1 MSDSLDDF
9 KDLGDPESA
18 MMIAV
23 INGAIH
29 IAYSKD
35 LTNKYEEMLDIL
47 ETACIMISEAAE
59 PKSNK
64 ITH

>member
-1 MSDSLDDF
+1 MSNALDDF
-9 KDLGDPESA
+9 KDLGEPESA
-18 MMIAV
+18 LMIAV
-23 INGAIH
+23 INGSIH
-29 IAYSKD
+29 VAYSKD

-59 PKSNK
+59 PKSNQ

>member
-1 MSDSLDDF
+1 VSNALDDF

-23 INGAIH
+23 IDGAIH

-47 ETACIMISEAAE
+47 ETACIMVSEAAE

>member
-1 MSDSLDDF
+1 
-9 KDLGDPESA
+9 

-23 INGAIH
+23 IDGAIH
-29 IAYSKD
+29 VAYSKD

-59 PKSNK
+59 PKSNQ

>member
-1 MSDSLDDF
+1 MSNALDDF
-9 KDLGDPESA
+9 KDMGEPESA
-18 MMIAV
+18 LMIAV
-23 INGAIH
+23 IDGAIDV
-29 IAYSKD
+29 AYSKD

>member
-1 MSDSLDDF
+1 VSDTLDSF

-23 INGAIH
+23 IDGAIH
-29 IAYSKD
+29 VAYSKD

>member
-1 MSDSLDDF
+1 MSNALDDF

-18 MMIAV
+18 LMIAV

>member
-1 MSDSLDDF
+1 MSDALDDF

-23 INGAIH
+23 IDGAIH

-35 LTNKYEEMLDIL
+35 LTDKYEEMLDIL

>member
-1 MSDSLDDF
+1 MSNSLDSF

-23 INGAIH
+23 IDGAIH
-29 IAYSKD
+29 VAYSKD

>member
-1 MSDSLDDF
+1 VSDALDDF

-23 INGAIH
+23 IDGAIH

-35 LTNKYEEMLDIL
+35 LTDKYEEMLDIL

>member
-1 MSDSLDDF
+1 MSDSLDNF

-23 INGAIH
+23 IDGAIH
-29 IAYSKD
+29 MAYSKD

>member
-1 MSDSLDDF
+1 VSNALDDF

-29 IAYSKD
+29 VAYSKD

>member
-1 MSDSLDDF
+1 VSNALDDF

-23 INGAIH
+23 IDGAIH

-35 LTNKYEEMLDIL
+35 LTDKYEEMLDIL
-47 ETACIMISEAAE
+47 ETACIIIYEAAE

>member
-1 MSDSLDDF
+1 MSNALDDF

-47 ETACIMISEAAE
+47 ETACIIISEAAE

>member
-1 MSDSLDDF
+1 VSNALDDF

-23 INGAIH
+23 IDGAIH
-29 IAYSKD
+29 VAYSKD

>member
-1 MSDSLDDF
+1 MSDSLDSF

-23 INGAIH
+23 IDGAIH

>member
-1 MSDSLDDF
+1 MSNALEDF

-23 INGAIH
+23 IDGAIH

>member
-1 MSDSLDDF
+1 VSNALEDF
-9 KDLGDPESA
+9 KEIGDPESA

-23 INGAIH
+23 IDGAIH

>member
-1 MSDSLDDF
+1 VSNALDDF
-9 KDLGDPESA
+9 KDLGEPESA
-18 MMIAV
+18 LMIAV
-23 INGAIH
+23 IDGAIH

-35 LTNKYEEMLDIL
+35 LTDKYEEMLDIL

>member
-1 MSDSLDDF
+1 VSNALDDF

-18 MMIAV
+18 LMIAV
-23 INGAIH
+23 IDGAIH
-29 IAYSKD
+29 VAYSKD
-35 LTNKYEEMLDIL
+35 LTDKYEEMLDIL

>member
-1 MSDSLDDF
+1 MSNALDDF
-9 KDLGDPESA
+9 KDIGDPESA

-23 INGAIH
+23 IDGAIH

>member
-1 MSDSLDDF
+1 VSNALEDF
-9 KDLGDPESA
+9 KDIGDPESA
-18 MMIAV
+18 LMIAV
-23 INGAIH
+23 IDGAIH

>member
-1 MSDSLDDF
+1 MSNALEDF
-9 KDLGDPESA
+9 KDIGDPESA
-18 MMIAV
+18 LMIAV
-23 INGAIH
+23 IDGAIH

>member
-1 MSDSLDDF
+1 MSNALDDF

-23 INGAIH
+23 IDGAIH

-35 LTNKYEEMLDIL
+35 LTDKYEEMLDIL

>member
-1 MSDSLDDF
+1 MSNALDDF
-9 KDLGDPESA
+9 KDIGDPESA

-23 INGAIH
+23 IDGAIH

-35 LTNKYEEMLDIL
+35 LTDKYEEMLDIL

>member
-1 MSDSLDDF
+1 VSDSLDSF

-23 INGAIH
+23 IDGAIH
-29 IAYSKD
+29 VAYSKD

>member
-1 MSDSLDDF
+1 VSNALDEF

-23 INGAIH
+23 IDGAIH
-29 IAYSKD
+29 VAYSKD

-47 ETACIMISEAAE
+47 ETACIIISEAAE

>member
-1 MSDSLDDF
+1 VSNALDDF

-35 LTNKYEEMLDIL
+35 LTDKYEEMLDIL

>member
-1 MSDSLDDF
+1 MSDALEDF
-9 KDLGDPESA
+9 KDIGDPESA

-23 INGAIH
+23 IDGAIH

>member
-1 MSDSLDDF
+1 VSDSLDSF

-23 INGAIH
+23 IDGAIH
-29 IAYSKD
+29 VAYSKD
-35 LTNKYEEMLDIL
+35 LTDKYEEMLDIL
-47 ETACIMISEAAE
+47 ETACIIISEAAE

>member
-1 MSDSLDDF
+1 MSNALEDF
-9 KDLGDPESA
+9 KDIGAPESA

-23 INGAIH
+23 IDGAIH

>member
-1 MSDSLDDF
+1 MSDALDEF
-9 KDLGDPESA
+9 KDLGEPESA
-18 MMIAV
+18 LMIAV
-23 INGAIH
+23 IDWAIH
-29 IAYSKD
+29 VAYSKN

-59 PKSNK
+59 PKSNQ

>member
-1 MSDSLDDF
+1 MSNALDSF

-35 LTNKYEEMLDIL
+35 LTDKYEEMLDIL

>member
-1 MSDSLDDF
+1 MSNALEDF
-9 KDLGDPESA
+9 KDIGDPESA

-23 INGAIH
+23 LDGAIH

>member
-1 MSDSLDDF
+1 VSNALDDF
-9 KDLGDPESA
+9 KDVGEPESA

-23 INGAIH
+23 IDGAIH
-29 IAYSKD
+29 VAYSKD

-59 PKSNK
+59 PKSNQ

>member
-1 MSDSLDDF
+1 MSNALDEF
-9 KDLGDPESA
+9 KDLGEPESA
-18 MMIAV
+18 LMIAV
-23 INGAIH
+23 IAGSIH
-29 IAYSKD
+29 VAYSKD

-47 ETACIMISEAAE
+47 ETACIIISEAAE